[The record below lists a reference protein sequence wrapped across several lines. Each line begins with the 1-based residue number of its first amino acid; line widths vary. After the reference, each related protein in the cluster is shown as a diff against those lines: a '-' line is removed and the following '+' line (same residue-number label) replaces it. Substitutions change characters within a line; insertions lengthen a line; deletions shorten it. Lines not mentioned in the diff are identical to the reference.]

1 MNKWYMQEAEQND
14 LAVSTRIRLAR
25 NVSDLPFKNKITKKQ
40 MIELNERVK
49 SALENINFGENPFSF
64 IYLDKISEIER
75 ISLVERHLISSN
87 FAKNPENKMLVLSK
101 DNSISIMV
109 NEEDH
114 IRIQVLSNGLDLDK
128 TYETC
133 NRIDDLLSER
143 LNFAFDE
150 KLGYLTACPT
160 NIGTGLRASVML
172 HLPGIEKSGGIQ
184 GLIKTVSRLGLTI
197 RGSYGEGTK
206 SVGST
211 YQISNQVTLG
221 LSEKTAISNLS
232 NIVGKI
238 ISSERATRS
247 EYIVGNIKIEDQIQ
261 RSLGIL
267 KYAYLMSS
275 EEFYENASN
284 VRLGI
289 SEGIIKNIPLIALN
303 ELLNEVGGATIC
315 AQKGEM
321 LSPEERD
328 KIRAKIIREKLV

>member
-1 MNKWYMQEAEQND
+1 MDKWYMQNAEQSD
-14 LAVSTRIRLAR
+14 TVISTRVRLAR
-25 NVSDLPFKNKITKKQ
+25 NVSDLPFKSKITKKQ

-49 SALENINFGENPFSF
+49 SALENINFGDNSF
-64 IYLDKISEIER
+64 DFIALDSISEVER
-75 ISLVERHLISSN
+75 ISLVERHLISNN
-87 FAKNPENKMLVLSK
+87 FANNPENKMLVLSK

-114 IRIQVLSNGLDLDK
+114 IRIQVLSNGLNLEK

-133 NRIDDLLSER
+133 NRIDDLLSEQ

-160 NIGTGLRASVML
+160 NLGTGLRASVML
-172 HLPGIEKSGGIQ
+172 HLPGIEKSGGIPQ
-184 GLIKTVSRLGLTI
+184 LIKTVSRLGLTI

-232 NIVGKI
+232 NIVAKI
-238 ISSERATRS
+238 LSTERATRN
-247 EYIVGNIKIEDQIQ
+247 EYLGGNIQLEDQIF
-261 RSLGIL
+261 RSLGVL
-267 KYAYLMSS
+267 KYARLISS
-275 EEFYENASN
+275 DEFYENASN

-289 SEGIIKNIPLIALN
+289 SEGVIKETTISALN
-303 ELLNEVGGATIC
+303 ELMNLVGGATIC
-315 AQKGEM
+315 ARERKM

-328 KIRAKIIREKLV
+328 KIRAKVIREKLA